1 MVCLR
6 RQVIAHGPLFLS
18 WSSRCCIEVDRRENG
33 RANKKIIWKTTYPP
47 PADGPCVLFLC
58 KFKSSASDPAAQAG
72 RGASQAIAHFTV
84 CKFWKRSAARLHSGA
99 LYSLGREIAADP
111 GSAGRKTG
119 KRRFERVFHFA
130 IGLFRQVLRCVSE
143 PQQSSCNARQLR
155 AAARFW
161 VSQGFHKTALVFYLV
176 SEPDPF
182 SENGADESA
191 AMFFSG
197 CQMAISS

>member
-1 MVCLR
+1 MKIDLIKN
-6 RQVIAHGPLFLS
+6 IAS
-18 WSSRCCIEVDRRENG
+18 KS
-33 RANKKIIWKTTYPP
+33 TYPP

-58 KFKSSASDPAAQAG
+58 KFKSSASDPAALAG
-72 RGASQAIAHFTV
+72 RGASQVIAHFIV
-84 CKFWKRSAARLHSGA
+84 CKFWKRSAARSHCGA
-99 LYSLGREIAADP
+99 LYSLGRAIAANP

-119 KRRFERVFHFA
+119 KRRLERVFHFA
-130 IGLFRQVLRCVSE
+130 IGLFQQALSFFSE

-161 VSQGFHKTALVFYLV
+161 LSQGFHKTTLVFYLV

-191 AMFFSG
+191 AMFFQAVRWPFPVEGWEKGNFGNLVAGGG
-197 CQMAISS
+197 CKPCATWL